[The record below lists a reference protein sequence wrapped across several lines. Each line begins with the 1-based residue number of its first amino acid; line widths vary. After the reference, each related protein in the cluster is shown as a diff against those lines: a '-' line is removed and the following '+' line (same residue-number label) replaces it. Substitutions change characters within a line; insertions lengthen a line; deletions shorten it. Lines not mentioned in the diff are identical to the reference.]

1 MFNQYLEIM
10 TYTKSLCLDKLDLIR
25 DMVTY
30 CLLNEAEIK
39 EIWEKLNDV
48 SHEIDE
54 YIDRNDVRNRK
65 EDPR

>member
-1 MFNQYLEIM
+1 M
-10 TYTKSLCLDKLDLIR
+10 TYTKSLCFDKLDLIGG
-25 DMVTY
+25 MIEH
-30 CLLNEAEIK
+30 CLLNDEEIK